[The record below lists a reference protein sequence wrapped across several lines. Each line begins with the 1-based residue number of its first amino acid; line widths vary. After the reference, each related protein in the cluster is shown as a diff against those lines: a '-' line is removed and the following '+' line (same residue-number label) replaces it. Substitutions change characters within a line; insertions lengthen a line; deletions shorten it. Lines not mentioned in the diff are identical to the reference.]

1 MEQTENDL
9 KWFMQFQGLVQGP
22 FNSTRMQETLDGL
35 DSHQMEVALVWRRGF
50 AEWVKASKW
59 LSPENTRTMNTV
71 TEVAQPASPVPPVV
85 SNPPPVQKTMQT
97 PRAPIPT
104 PTPPP
109 APQQSIPKPSLQPQQ
124 PVVDIQL
131 SPNEDTVVGA
141 QIQKPKTNQTPS
153 YRVQI
158 NFVDQPMMSKS
169 ELLTLISKQEDIS
182 TVAIQDPKSKEWK
195 EVYAFPDIVEKLGIS
210 RRKHARVPILA
221 QFVGRTNRHDSFNAR
236 IITISEGGLGL
247 TEVYDLKIG
256 DIVEGQL
263 TSPHFFQPINIR
275 ADVVY
280 SGLDG
285 YIGLN
290 FTQINDESK
299 SAIIDY
305 MKKFGKNSTGN
316 LQG

>member
-1 MEQTENDL
+1 MEQSENDA
-9 KWFMQFQGLVQGP
+9 KWFMQFQGQVRGP
-22 FNSTRMQETLDGL
+22 FNTTFMQETLDGL
-35 DSHQMEVALVWRRGF
+35 EGNQMEIALVWRRGF

-59 LSPENTRTMNTV
+59 LAPENTQMMTAV
-71 TEVAQPASPVPPVV
+71 TESHPAPPIVH
-85 SNPPPVQKTMQT
+85 NPPPVQKLMQK
-97 PRAPIPT
+97 PQAPLPT
-104 PTPPP
+104 PAP
-109 APQQSIPKPSLQPQQ
+109 ASAAPSLRP
-124 PVVDIQL
+124 PVDLQI

-141 QIQKPKTNQTPS
+141 NLQKKPAQPPGAF

-158 NFVDQPMMSKS
+158 NFIDQPMMTKN
-169 ELLTLISKQEDIS
+169 ELLNLISKQEDIS
-182 TVAIQDPKSKEWK
+182 TVAIQDPKTKEWK
-195 EVYAFPDIVEKLGIS
+195 EVYAYPDIVEKLGLS

-221 QFVGRTNRHDSFNAR
+221 QFVGRTNRHESFNAR

-256 DIVEGQL
+256 DVVEGQL

-305 MKKFGKNSTGN
+305 MKKFGKSSGGN

>member
-1 MEQTENDL
+1 MEQTENEI
-9 KWFMQFQGLVQGP
+9 KWFMQFQGQVQGP
-22 FNSTRMQETLDGL
+22 FNSTSMQEALDGM
-35 DSHQMEVALVWRRGF
+35 DSHQMDIALVWRRGF

-59 LSPENTRTMNTV
+59 LSPENTKTMAAMP
-71 TEVAQPASPVPPVV
+71 EVSSHSAPVV
-85 SNPPPVQKTMQT
+85 SNPPPVQKLMQK
-97 PRAPIPT
+97 PNAPIPT
-104 PTPPP
+104 PPSNPNKPPSFKAEVSSP
-109 APQQSIPKPSLQPQQ
+109 A
-124 PVVDIQL
+124 VEIQIA
-131 SPNEDTVVGA
+131 PGEDTVVGA
-141 QIQKPKTNQTPS
+141 NIQKKTQPPQQST

-158 NFVDQPMMSKS
+158 NFIDQPMMSKS
-169 ELLTLISKQEDIS
+169 ELLTLIAKQEDIS

-221 QFVGRTNRHDSFNAR
+221 QFIGRTNRHDSFNAR

-263 TSPHFFQPINIR
+263 TSPHFFQPINVR

-305 MKKFGKNSTGN
+305 MKKFGKNSSGN
-316 LQG
+316 LQD

>member
-1 MEQTENDL
+1 MDQTEKEI
-9 KWFMQFQGLVQGP
+9 KWFMQTHGHVQGP
-22 FNSTRMQETLDGL
+22 FNSTAMQETLDRLEGN
-35 DSHQMEVALVWRRGF
+35 QMETTLVWRRGF

-59 LSPENTRTMNTV
+59 LSPENTQTMATMTDV
-71 TEVAQPASPVPPVV
+71 STIPAFMANAPP
-85 SNPPPVQKTMQT
+85 PPPVQKILQS
-97 PRAPIPT
+97 PQAPVPSPMSST
-104 PTPPP
+104 TPPP
-109 APQQSIPKPSLQPQQ
+109 LPGAVKQN
-124 PVVDIQL
+124 L
-131 SPNEDTVVGA
+131 SPNEDTVVGP
-141 QIQKPKTNQTPS
+141 QTQKPKAASQGAF
-153 YRVQI
+153 YRVQV
-158 NFVDQPMMSKS
+158 NFIDQPMMTKS

-195 EVYAFPDIVEKLGIS
+195 EVYAFPDIVEKLGLS

-256 DIVEGQL
+256 DIVEGQV

-290 FTQINDESK
+290 FTQITDESK
-299 SAIIDY
+299 AAIIDY
-305 MKKFGKNSTGN
+305 MKKFGKSSTGN
-316 LQG
+316 V

>member
-1 MEQTENDL
+1 MEQTENDI

-22 FNSTRMQETLDGL
+22 FNSTRMQETLDGM
-35 DSHQMEVALVWRRGF
+35 DSHQMEIALVWRRGF

-59 LSPENTRTMNTV
+59 LSPENTRTMATV
-71 TEVAQPASPVPPVV
+71 TDVASYPAPPIVN
-85 SNPPPVQKTMQT
+85 NPPPVQKTMQR
-97 PRAPIPT
+97 PKAPIPT
-104 PTPPP
+104 PAPAAPVFANP
-109 APQQSIPKPSLQPQQ
+109 APPIKAEPSAPA
-124 PVVDIQL
+124 VDIQIA
-131 SPNEDTVVGA
+131 PNEDTVVGA
-141 QIQKPKTNQTPS
+141 HIQKPKAQQTS
-153 YRVQI
+153 TYRVQV
-158 NFVDQPMMSKS
+158 NFIDQPMMTKS
-169 ELLTLISKQEDIS
+169 ELLTLIAKQEDIS
-182 TVAIQDPKSKEWK
+182 TVAIQDPKTKEWK

-221 QFVGRTNRHDSFNAR
+221 QFVGRTNRHESFNAR

>member
-1 MEQTENDL
+1 MEQTENDI
-9 KWFMQFQGLVQGP
+9 KWFMQFQGQVQGP
-22 FNSTRMQETLDGL
+22 FNSTRMQETLDGM
-35 DSHQMEVALVWRRGF
+35 DSHQMEIALVWRRGF

-59 LSPENTRTMNTV
+59 LSPENTRTMAT
-71 TEVAQPASPVPPVV
+71 TTDVAYPAPPVV
-85 SNPPPVQKTMQT
+85 HNPPPVQKTMQK
-97 PRAPIPT
+97 PKAPIPT
-104 PTPPP
+104 PAPSAPLPSAATMVTQVQAEPSAP
-109 APQQSIPKPSLQPQQ
+109 A
-124 PVVDIQL
+124 VDIQIA
-131 SPNEDTVVGA
+131 PNEDTVIGA
-141 QIQKPKTNQTPS
+141 NIQKPKSSQSPT
-153 YRVQI
+153 YRVQV
-158 NFVDQPMMSKS
+158 NFIDQPMMSKS
-169 ELLTLISKQEDIS
+169 ELLTLIAQQEDIS
-182 TVAIQDPKSKEWK
+182 TVAIQDPKTKEWK

-299 SAIIDY
+299 AAIIDY
-305 MKKFGKNSTGN
+305 MKKFGKTSTGN

>member
-1 MEQTENDL
+1 MEQIENDI
-9 KWFMQFQGLVQGP
+9 KWFMQFQGQVRGP
-22 FNSTRMQETLDGL
+22 FNTTFMQQTLDGL
-35 DSHQMEVALVWRRGF
+35 EGNQMEAALVWRRGF

-59 LSPENTRTMNTV
+59 LAPENTQMMTDV
-71 TEVAQPASPVPPVV
+71 TEATPPPIVQ
-85 SNPPPVQKTMQT
+85 NPPPVQKLMQKPHAPLPT
-97 PRAPIPT
+97 PASSIPT
-104 PTPPP
+104 PPVIKPPVD
-109 APQQSIPKPSLQPQQ
+109 LQ
-124 PVVDIQL
+124 I

-141 QIQKPKTNQTPS
+141 NKQKPAQPGAF

-158 NFVDQPMMSKS
+158 NFIDQPMMTKN
-169 ELLTLISKQEDIS
+169 ELLNLIAKQEDIS
-182 TVAIQDPKSKEWK
+182 TVAIQDPKTKEWK
-195 EVYAFPDIVEKLGIS
+195 EVYAYPDIVEKLGLS

-221 QFVGRTNRHDSFNAR
+221 QFVGRTNRHESFNAR
-236 IITISEGGLGL
+236 VITISEGGLGL

-256 DIVEGQL
+256 DVVEGQL

-299 SAIIDY
+299 STIIDY
-305 MKKFGKNSTGN
+305 MKKFGKSSSGN

>member
-1 MEQTENDL
+1 MEQTENDI
-9 KWFMQFQGLVQGP
+9 KWFMQFQGLIQGP
-22 FNSTRMQETLDGL
+22 FNSTSMQETLDGM
-35 DSHQMEVALVWRRGF
+35 DSHQMEIALVWRRGF

-59 LSPENTRTMNTV
+59 LSPENTKTMTAITAV
-71 TEVAQPASPVPPVV
+71 SHPTPPVV
-85 SNPPPVQKTMQT
+85 NNPPPVQKTMQR
-97 PRAPIPT
+97 PNAPIPT
-104 PTPPP
+104 PAAPPLMTNPPP
-109 APQQSIPKPSLQPQQ
+109 A
-124 PVVDIQL
+124 VDTQIA
-131 SPNEDTVVGA
+131 PNEDTVVGPHV
-141 QIQKPKTNQTPS
+141 QKAKPTTS
-153 YRVQI
+153 YRVQV
-158 NFVDQPMMSKS
+158 NFIDQPMMSKS
-169 ELLTLISKQEDIS
+169 ELLTLIAQQEDIS
-182 TVAIQDPKSKEWK
+182 TVAIQDPKTKEWK

-299 SAIIDY
+299 AAIIDY
-305 MKKFGKNSTGN
+305 MKKFGKNSSGN